1 MDFFQGSLPPNFISF
16 CLDNQSADEHQSQ
29 TNTAA
34 VNLAEPSQSSIS
46 VPVLRATPNPVPS
59 PPPFPP
65 IRAVLSQTLQMVADS
80 PFSNESNIDVTA
92 YADEVVQRMEA
103 SQGLTGTDQANLTE
117 GEPPTAQSQNAQSMN
132 QASGFVRASTPTP
145 LEQNRTEVVS
155 LSLLESSL
163 SVVPQSQT
171 DLPELQFTRDQ
182 VRETPTVTYLQSDGE
197 ASSSAHEPPPLP
209 GGAEQPS
216 AAGDHSDNNQT
227 VGTTSQSDCPLLY
240 ETILFGTEA
249 ASAGVKT
256 QGQRR
261 MIQDNRERLNLSSNP
276 RRRYYG
282 ICQDEVGR
290 P

>member
-16 CLDNQSADEHQSQ
+16 CLDNQNADEHQSQ
-29 TNTAA
+29 TNTA
-34 VNLAEPSQSSIS
+34 VLNLAEPSQSSIP

-80 PFSNESNIDVTA
+80 LFTNESNIDVTA

-145 LEQNRTEVVS
+145 LEQTRTEVVS

-197 ASSSAHEPPPLP
+197 ASSSAH
-209 GGAEQPS
+209 GPS
-216 AAGDHSDNNQT
+216 CFSEELNNPAPQETT
-227 VGTTSQSDCPLLY
+227 VTTTRLWELLVNPIAPSY
-240 ETILFGTEA
+240 TRPFLLA
-249 ASAGVKT
+249 LKQRRAGVKT

-261 MIQDNRERLNLSSNP
+261 MIQDNRERLNLSSKP

-290 P
+290 L